1 MRALLEGRSVR
12 NTIRGA
18 WASVYEAY
26 VAVVTAATLLL
37 KLDAQVHDQMSS
49 GTFLRGLSS
58 SLELVIP
65 VIKVQNVTY
74 FA

>member
-1 MRALLEGRSVR
+1 
-12 NTIRGA
+12 
-18 WASVYEAY
+18 
-26 VAVVTAATLLL
+26 VVTAATLLL
-37 KLDAQVHDQMSS
+37 KLDAQVHDQVSS